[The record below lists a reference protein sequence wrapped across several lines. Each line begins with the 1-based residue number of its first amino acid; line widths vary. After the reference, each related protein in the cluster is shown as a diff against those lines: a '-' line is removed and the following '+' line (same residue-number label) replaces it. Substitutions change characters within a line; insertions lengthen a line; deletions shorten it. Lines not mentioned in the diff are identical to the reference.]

1 MIGLIIFIVILVY
14 VLNKTNATTKQGRR
28 NFNTPPMQNNMN
40 NQGNNTYGTNNTYQP
55 NNTYQRKAANNAY
68 QKNNAADNSYRDSAT
83 NPKLDELSEAQ
94 KRYQQ
99 RVQEYN
105 KNKYI
110 KPVSVE
116 NVSRTNQTRAT
127 TAYQKNNEIVQKA
140 KKNNDKLKEDTTL
153 AEIEKMHSHSERKV
167 EKPVEHS
174 TVCQSH
180 QNNADVIVPE
190 ESILG
195 SIEDLMIK
203 GYDGSMSF
211 ERDFVGEALDMI
223 SNFTIPDTSVGISD
237 SV

>member
-14 VLNKTNATTKQGRR
+14 VLNKTNATTQQGRR

-40 NQGNNTYGTNNTYQP
+40 NQGNNTYQA
-55 NNTYQRKAANNAY
+55 NNTYQRNAANNAY
-68 QKNNAADNSYRDSAT
+68 QRNNAAGNTYRDSAT
-83 NPKLDELSEAQ
+83 NAKLNEPSEAQ

-105 KNKYI
+105 KNKSI
-110 KPVSVE
+110 KPVNVE
-116 NVSRTNQTRAT
+116 NVSRTNQTKAT
-127 TAYQKNNEIVQKA
+127 AAYQKTNDIVQRA
-140 KKNNDKLKEDTTL
+140 KNNTDKLKEDTTL
-153 AEIEKMHSHSERKV
+153 AEIEKMHSHSEKRV

-180 QNNADVIVPE
+180 QKNADIVAPE

-195 SIEDLMIK
+195 SLEDLMIK

-211 ERDFVGEALDMI
+211 ERDFLGEALDMI
-223 SNFTIPDTSVGISD
+223 SNFTIPDTSVDMSD
-237 SV
+237 RV